1 MNQAASNQ
9 VEICPA
15 GMNPAARYPVG
26 ILSAGMKPVP
36 PRQVLVVDDDAAM
49 RAALEIS
56 FLRHGWRV
64 ETAGGATEAMVKF
77 RRGQHPLIVTD
88 IRMPDGDGFG
98 VMREARALAPRTAV
112 ILLTA
117 FASVPDAVTAMR
129 NGACDYLVKPVS
141 FEQLEHAAQQILGR
155 AQAVAAEHGP
165 LVGHSAALLR
175 AVDRARQVAGTDA
188 DLLIQAESGT
198 GKELLARMIHRL
210 SPRRDRPFI
219 AVNCAAFPEALLES
233 ELFGYAKGAFTGAA
247 GAKPGKFELA
257 NGGTL
262 LLDEVGELPLPL
274 QPKLL
279 RALQEREFDRLG
291 DTRVVKVDI
300 RVIAT
305 TNRCLEALV
314 KEGGFR
320 ADLYYR
326 LNVIP
331 LSLPPLRERPED
343 ITELA
348 EYFVG
353 LYAPPKALP
362 LLSAE
367 FLARLQQHSW
377 PGNVRELAN
386 MMRRA
391 VALSGCEIGV
401 EILEPSELSSPG
413 LEAGPRTPTQA
424 GDGLRPGV
432 SLECMEKRLLEVTL
446 DATGGNRSRAAAM
459 LGVSLRTV
467 RNKIREY
474 GLPPRRSYVHIQ

>member
-1 MNQAASNQ
+1 MTQAASSHS
-9 VEICPA
+9 EISSVNPIA
-15 GMNPAARYPVG
+15 LHPAA
-26 ILSAGMKPVP
+26 ILSAGMKPVG
-36 PRQVLVVDDDAAM
+36 PRQVLVVDDDAGM

-64 ETAGGATEAMVKF
+64 ETAAGATDAMVKF
-77 RRGQHPLIVTD
+77 RRGQHALIVTD

-98 VMREARALAPRTAV
+98 VMREARALSPRTAV

-117 FASVPDAVTAMR
+117 FGSVPDAVTAMR
-129 NGACDYLVKPVS
+129 AGACDYLVKPVS
-141 FEQLEHAAQQILGR
+141 FEQLEYAAQQILGR
-155 AQAVAAEHGP
+155 VQAANAEPGP
-165 LVGHSAALLR
+165 LVGHAPALLR
-175 AVDRARQVAGTDA
+175 ALDRARQVAGIEA
-188 DLLIQAESGT
+188 DILIQAESGT
-198 GKELLARMIHRL
+198 GKELLARMVHRL
-210 SPRRDRPFI
+210 SLRRDRPFI
-219 AVNCAAFPEALLES
+219 AVNCAAFPESLLES

-257 NGGTL
+257 HGGTL

-305 TNRCLEALV
+305 TNRPLEAMV
-314 KEGGFR
+314 REGGFR

-331 LSLPPLRERPED
+331 LTLPALRERPQD
-343 ITELA
+343 IAELA
-348 EYFVG
+348 EYFVR
-353 LYAPPKALP
+353 LYAPPGASPSLTE
-362 LLSAE
+362 E
-367 FLARLQQHSW
+367 FLARLQQHTW

-391 VALSGCEIGV
+391 VALSGSEIGV
-401 EILEPSELSSPG
+401 DVLEPCELPPDATSITAVP
-413 LEAGPRTPTQA
+413 A

-446 DATGGNRSRAAAM
+446 DATGGNRSRAAEM

-474 GLPPRRSYVHIQ
+474 GLPPRRSYVHI